1 MRTTRMFWGVLAM
14 VGMLFASSCSQN
26 ELLDNS
32 VDSENYVSAKFTL
45 NSPESGIASRADIG
59 DGTKVNKVVCA
70 TFDMYGTELTDL
82 RQYLEIKNKT
92 AEYSI
97 RLVKGQEYR
106 VAFFAYYAQ
115 EGNYPKY
122 YDITD
127 LKNIV
132 IIDQETKKETSNL
145 EDRDAFTAKFEIAA
159 EKTMKPINEDVDLYR
174 PFAQLNLGSSKEDW
188 NAAVAAGVEVDETQV
203 VVSNVY
209 TAFNAF
215 DDAVV
220 GETSEVTFT
229 LNAIPSEPL
238 YIDTDKDEVNDTEYK
253 YLALNY
259 ILVGDV
265 QSPKS
270 LTNVKFI
277 WKDTDANKTN
287 NPVTEFNNIPVQRNY
302 RTNIIGWLLTNPAQ
316 FNITIDAD
324 FEKPDYNLKGED
336 YEKDYDNVG
345 GDDNTTEGDD
355 DNNNTEGGD
364 NEGDD
369 NEGDDNNNPDEGTTT
384 PVVVNLSEVIN
395 TITLGT
401 EYEVRDVTCDELIFD
416 VDLSSRM
423 GRTKSVKFSNVK
435 VKEIKFTETGGSNSR
450 IYLNNVTFIS
460 KKPTYFNE
468 FNGSVYIKTNTC
480 YYEST
485 IIDSSNYKEI
495 FETSS
500 NQKYKFEE

>member
-1 MRTTRMFWGVLAM
+1 MFWGVLTM

-26 ELLDNS
+26 ELFDNS
-32 VDSENYVSAKFTL
+32 SDSGNYVSAKFTL
-45 NSPESGIASRADIG
+45 NSPESGISSRAEIG

-82 RQYLEIKNKT
+82 RQYLDIDNKK

-97 RLVKGQEYR
+97 SLVKGQEYR
-106 VAFFAYYAQ
+106 VAFFAYYAP
-115 EGNYPKY
+115 EGTDAPKY

-145 EDRDAFTAKFEIAA
+145 EDRDAFTAKFKIAA
-159 EKTMKPINEDVDLYR
+159 EKTMKPINENVDLFR
-174 PFAQLNLGSSKEDW
+174 PFAQLNLGSLQDDW
-188 NAAVAAGVEVDETQV
+188 DAAVKAGVEVDETQV

-209 TAFNAF
+209 TAFSAF
-215 DDAVV
+215 EDAVV
-220 GETSEVTFT
+220 GEASEVTFT

-238 YIDTDKDEVNDTEYK
+238 YIDTNKDNVNDTEYK

-287 NPVTEFNNIPVQRNY
+287 NPVTEFKNIPVQRNY

-324 FEKPDYNLKGED
+324 FEKPDYNLKEEE

-345 GDDNTTEGDD
+345 GDDNNTEGGD

-364 NEGDD
+364 NEGGD
-369 NEGDDNNNPDEGTTT
+369 NEGNDNVIPD
-384 PVVVNLSEVIN
+384 V
-395 TITLGT
+395 
-401 EYEVRDVTCDELIFD
+401 
-416 VDLSSRM
+416 
-423 GRTKSVKFSNVK
+423 VKFSELNLTATNGRY
-435 VKEIKFTETGGSNSR
+435 EIKNQKIKKLIIDQRLQRNYSLLLSNLEIEEIEFSVDASSGSS
-450 IYLNNVTFIS
+450 IYLEGVKFIN
-460 KKPTYFNE
+460 KPTYLKNFA
-468 FNGSVYIKTNTC
+468 GTVYIKSGTC

-485 IIDSSNYKEI
+485 LIGQDNYRDI
-495 FETSS
+495 FEY
-500 NQKYKFEE
+500 NWGYKFQFN